1 MNEPKLSQR
10 LLSLDALRGFD
21 MLFIMG
27 FATLV
32 VNVCHL
38 FPGDVSAAVA
48 ESMSHPAW
56 HGFSHHDTIFPLFL
70 FIAGISY
77 PFSLA
82 KQQSLGATQG
92 DLYRKILKRGA
103 LLILFGLIY
112 NGLFRLDWPMRTASV
127 LGRIGLAWALAAM
140 LFLNFRTRTRIGI
153 VGAILV
159 GYWAL
164 LALVPAPDA
173 PAGADV
179 YSMERTIVGYIDRLL
194 LPGKLHDLR
203 PEGPGLHYAVLAV
216 ATAMLGM
223 LTGEFASASPN
234 NASGN
239 ARHSTWRWPL
249 SPSRLSAYYG
259 TSLINKKRPAQFVCA
274 VAGYSARQRPPLY
287 RTTDEGYRAGVP
299 LFQVIGLNS
308 ITIYMAQRIVDFLR
322 GSPAFFFGGLA
333 AKMPRCWIR
342 LVASTGYLLAIS
354 YSSSFPSIKSG
365 IFLKVRLPRRAQRK
379 KRACGTRLRSFV
391 SK

>member
-82 KQQSLGATQG
+82 KQQSLG
-92 DLYRKILKRGA
+92 
-103 LLILFGLIY
+103 
-112 NGLFRLDWPMRTASV
+112 
-127 LGRIGLAWALAAM
+127 WALAAI

-164 LALVPAPDA
+164 LALVPAPDV

-179 YSMERTIVGYIDRLL
+179 YSMEGTIVGYIDRLL
-194 LPGKLHDLR
+194 LPGKLHNKIFD
-203 PEGPGLHYAVLAV
+203 PEGLLSTVPAV

-223 LTGEFASASPN
+223 LTGEFVRLSEQRL
-234 NASGN
+234 SGN
-239 ARHSTWRWPL
+239 RKALYMALAAVAFTLVGILWDL
-249 SPSRLSAYYG
+249 SFP
-259 TSLINKKRPAQFVCA
+259 INKKLWTSSFVCV
-274 VAGYSARQRPPLY
+274 VAGYSLGMFALFY
-287 RTTDEGYRAGVP
+287 WIIDVKGYKGWVLP
-299 LFQVIGLNS
+299 FQVIGLNS
-308 ITIYMAQRIVDFLR
+308 ITIYMAQRIVDFK
-322 GSPAFFFGGLA
+322 GISAFFFGGLA
-333 AKMPRCWIR
+333 AKMPEA
-342 LVASTGYLLAIS
+342 LAPVVASTGYLLVS
-354 YSSSFPSIKSG
+354 WLFLYFLYKKR
-365 IFLKVRLPRRAQRK
+365 IFLKV
-379 KRACGTRLRSFV
+379 
-391 SK
+391 

>member
-82 KQQSLGATQG
+82 KQRSLGATQG

-112 NGLFRLDWPMRTASV
+112 NGLFRLDWPMRPASV

-179 YSMERTIVGYIDRLL
+179 YSMEGTIVGYIDRLL
-194 LPGKLHDLR
+194 LPGRPYYKIFD
-203 PEGPGLHYAVLAV
+203 PEGLLSTVPAV

-223 LTGEFASASPN
+223 LTGEFVRLSEQRL
-234 NASGN
+234 SGN
-239 ARHSTWRWPL
+239 RKALYMALAAVAFTLVGILWDL
-249 SPSRLSAYYG
+249 SFP
-259 TSLINKKRPAQFVCA
+259 INKKLWTSSFVCV
-274 VAGYSARQRPPLY
+274 VAGYSLGMFALFY
-287 RTTDEGYRAGVP
+287 WIIDVKGYKGWVLP
-299 LFQVIGLNS
+299 FQVIGLNS
-308 ITIYMAQRIVDFLR
+308 ITIYMAQRIVDFK
-322 GSPAFFFGGLA
+322 GISAFFFGGLA
-333 AKMPRCWIR
+333 AKMPEA
-342 LVASTGYLLAIS
+342 LAPVVASTGYLLVS
-354 YSSSFPSIKSG
+354 WLFLYFLYKKR
-365 IFLKVRLPRRAQRK
+365 IFLKV
-379 KRACGTRLRSFV
+379 
-391 SK
+391 

>member
-32 VNVCHL
+32 VNVCHI

-82 KQQSLGATQG
+82 KQRSLGATQG

-159 GYWAL
+159 GYWSL

-179 YSMERTIVGYIDRLL
+179 YSMEGTIVGYIDRLL
-194 LPGKLHDLR
+194 LPGKLHNKIFD
-203 PEGPGLHYAVLAV
+203 PEGLLSTVPAV

-223 LTGEFASASPN
+223 LTGEFVRLSEQRL
-234 NASGN
+234 SGN
-239 ARHSTWRWPL
+239 RKALYIALAAVAFTLVGILWDL
-249 SPSRLSAYYG
+249 SFP
-259 TSLINKKRPAQFVCA
+259 INKKLWTSSFVCV
-274 VAGYSARQRPPLY
+274 VAGYSLGMFALFY
-287 RTTDEGYRAGVP
+287 WIIDVKGYKGWVLP
-299 LFQVIGLNS
+299 FQVIGLNS
-308 ITIYMAQRIVDFLR
+308 ITIYMAQRIVDFK
-322 GSPAFFFGGLA
+322 GISAFFFGGLA
-333 AKMPRCWIR
+333 AKMPEAMAPV
-342 LVASTGYLLAIS
+342 VASTGYLLVS
-354 YSSSFPSIKSG
+354 WLFLYFLYKKR
-365 IFLKVRLPRRAQRK
+365 IFLKV
-379 KRACGTRLRSFV
+379 
-391 SK
+391 

>member
-38 FPGDVSAAVA
+38 VPGDVSAAVA

-82 KQQSLGATQG
+82 KQRSLGATQG

-164 LALVPAPDA
+164 LALV
-173 PAGADV
+173 
-179 YSMERTIVGYIDRLL
+179 L
-194 LPGKLHDLR
+194 
-203 PEGPGLHYAVLAV
+203 
-216 ATAMLGM
+216 
-223 LTGEFASASPN
+223 
-234 NASGN
+234 
-239 ARHSTWRWPL
+239 
-249 SPSRLSAYYG
+249 
-259 TSLINKKRPAQFVCA
+259 SLIH
-274 VAGYSARQRPPLY
+274 
-287 RTTDEGYRAGVP
+287 
-299 LFQVIGLNS
+299 
-308 ITIYMAQRIVDFLR
+308 
-322 GSPAFFFGGLA
+322 
-333 AKMPRCWIR
+333 
-342 LVASTGYLLAIS
+342 IS
-354 YSSSFPSIKSG
+354 EP
-365 IFLKVRLPRRAQRK
+365 
-379 KRACGTRLRSFV
+379 TRH
-391 SK
+391 